1 MEGLT
6 EGTVD
11 GKAGRADEGE
21 NPREVE
27 AHSP

>member
-11 GKAGRADEGE
+11 GKAERADERERPG
-21 NPREVE
+21 EVE